1 MRALGRDGWLLC
13 RWPLEESIHAA
24 IVLPPDTYT
33 AVPTRTALVRQKRA
47 ARPVPP
53 LGQSVFVKGQL
64 KVLGKQ
70 TPGLP
75 GNTTVGRCVSCVF
88 SVPLLTEF

>member
-47 ARPVPP
+47 ARPFPP

-75 GNTTVGRCVSCVF
+75 GNTTVGRCASCVF
-88 SVPLLTEF
+88 SVPLY

>member
-24 IVLPPDTYT
+24 IVLPPDAYT

-47 ARPVPP
+47 ARPFPP
-53 LGQSVFVKGQL
+53 LQGQSVFVKGQL

-75 GNTTVGRCVSCVF
+75 GNTTVGRFVSCVF
-88 SVPLLTEF
+88 SVPLY

>member
-1 MRALGRDGWLLC
+1 MPQSSCLPTRIRRAL
-13 RWPLEESIHAA
+13 
-24 IVLPPDTYT
+24 
-33 AVPTRTALVRQKRA
+33 TRAALVRQKRA
-47 ARPVPP
+47 ARPFPP

-88 SVPLLTEF
+88 SVPLY

>member
-47 ARPVPP
+47 ARPFPP
-53 LGQSVFVKGQL
+53 LQGQSVFVKGQL

-75 GNTTVGRCVSCVF
+75 GNTFVGRCESCVF
-88 SVPLLTEF
+88 SVPFY